1 MMYDART
8 IAFNRRFRAI
18 ALCAAACLASGA
30 SAQSLFL
37 TAHQTQPEQSQLAPG
52 VTAQPTIDASQVSLL
67 WVPEPEK
74 RIYRQHDIITII
86 VDENSSQTS
95 SQSLETE
102 KESESQMN
110 LNAMLNYLALLELRI
125 EEGDR
130 TNINMLDFSA
140 SREFT
145 GEGDYERS
153 DRFNA
158 RITAT
163 ILEVKPNGNL
173 VLEAQKRIEKDEEI
187 QHFVLSGVVREDDI
201 TRQNSVLSSQMA
213 NLNIVVNNEGAVRD
227 AAKKGIITEILDTL
241 FAF

>member
-1 MMYDART
+1 MSTTPANH
-8 IAFNRRFRAI
+8 IRRLAP
-18 ALCAAACLASGA
+18 AAVLLFTAHA

-37 TAHQTQPEQSQLAPG
+37 ASHSDPGQQAPG
-52 VTAQPTIDASQVSLL
+52 VIAQPAIEADQVSLL
-67 WVPEPEK
+67 WVQEPEK
-74 RIYRQHDIITII
+74 RVYQKHDIITII
-86 VDENSSQTS
+86 VDETSSQTS

-102 KESESQMN
+102 KESDSQAN
-110 LNAMLNYLALLELRI
+110 LAAMLDYLSLLELRL

-130 TNINMLDFSA
+130 TDIDLIDFSA

-145 GEGDYERS
+145 GEGDYERQ

-163 ILEVKPNGNL
+163 VLEVKPNGNL
-173 VLEAQKRIEKDEEI
+173 VLEATKRIEKDEEI
-187 QHFVLSGVVREDDI
+187 QHFVLYGVVREGDI
-201 TRQNSVLSSQMA
+201 TRQNTVLSSQMA
-213 NLNIVVNNEGAVRD
+213 NLSIKVENQGALRD